1 MPEESIENITK
12 SDNTFAST
20 FVETCSVKIAKFNE
34 NSLIRN
40 NINNFR
46 KLINVYIFYTLDTWS
61 RNLNT
66 DFALD
71 NSLFGPVE
79 IIKNVDPDK

>member
-20 FVETCSVKIAKFNE
+20 FVETCTVPIAKFNE
-34 NSLIRN
+34 NSRIRN
-40 NINNFR
+40 NIDNFR
-46 KLINVYIFYTLDTWS
+46 KLINVYIFYTF
-61 RNLNT
+61 LNT
-66 DFALD
+66 DFPLD

-79 IIKNVDPDK
+79 IIKNADPDK